1 MFVIKVLAESSLPIS
16 YSIYRLIKRNEIS
29 KSFKYIFCLILV
41 AAFSKGTMGTLDR
54 VDRITP
60 YIYDQAICS
69 IEFRTFLSMP
79 YLIAVCNFISRE
91 FFGLFNF
98 IYDYIILFIFVISSS
113 EVVYAKTSLKNNIL
127 IRFAVGGLLSIP
139 LYIAVPAIGPVFY
152 THFNYPFQ
160 VPDVSTVK
168 SFAVFFKNQQ
178 INRNSMP
185 SLHAT
190 WVILC
195 FLALRTS
202 PLWHRI
208 LGALY
213 VTVTFVFTLG
223 FGFHYLLDWVV
234 ALPLVLFIR
243 SITSDCEMHGIRV
256 VSIIVSAIYIF
267 SWIYILRNTQ
277 VFIKL
282 DAFLDI
288 LIVSTIVV
296 PVWLEYK
303 MNKEENSEVE
313 VEIENK
319 EVAVFG

>member
-1 MFVIKVLAESSLPIS
+1 MFVIQVLAESSLPVS

-29 KSFKYIFCLILV
+29 KSFKYISCLILV
-41 AAFSKGTMGTLDR
+41 ATFSKGTMGTLNHIKH
-54 VDRITP
+54 ITP

-69 IEFRTFLSMP
+69 IECRTFLSMP
-79 YLIAVCNFISRE
+79 YLIAVCHFISRE

-98 IYDYIILFIFVISSS
+98 IYGYILLFVFVISSS
-113 EVVYAKTSLKNNIL
+113 EIIYAQTSLKNNLL

-168 SFAVFFKNQQ
+168 SFAVFFKNQK
-178 INRNSMP
+178 IDRNSMP
-185 SLHAT
+185 SFHAT

-195 FLALRTS
+195 FLALRSS

-213 VTVTFVFTLG
+213 VAVTFVFTLG

-243 SITSDCEMHGIRV
+243 SITSDCGMRGVRL
-256 VSIIVSAIYIF
+256 VSIIVSAIYII
-267 SWIYILRNTQ
+267 SWIFILRNTK

-282 DAFLDI
+282 DVFLDL
-288 LIVSTIVV
+288 LIVSTILT
-296 PVWLEYK
+296 PIYLEYK
-303 MNKEENSEVE
+303 MDKQENLKFSGEIQKKEIS
-313 VEIENK
+313 
-319 EVAVFG
+319 VFG